1 MQVFLQT
8 KPDSHLWPWTIHRS
22 HWGLIY
28 ACAERLLHLKIRGLP
43 ISPTCLLKVTLCP
56 FNPEK
61 ALVEHQTSRRLD
73 SSCSLHVVCSQWSSS
88 PNICS
93 DIIITA
99 IARHLIHR
107 KCCCLAA
114 INLHFVMH
122 FVFGVLSF
130 YFHTLPP
137 YPLCK
142 FYASQLSVIQILILW
157 LVNVLNELLI

>member
-1 MQVFLQT
+1 MWTLRPGRWRRRPASPGTAASASTTTTPCRWGRGNNRFLN
-8 KPDSHLWPWTIHRS
+8 
-22 HWGLIY
+22 
-28 ACAERLLHLKIRGLP
+28 
-43 ISPTCLLKVTLCP
+43 VTELVGT
-56 FNPEK
+56 FNQEK

-73 SSCSLHVVCSQWSSS
+73 SSCSLHVVCSHCSQWSSS

-122 FVFGVLSF
+122 FVFGVF
-130 YFHTLPP
+130 NYFHTLPP
-137 YPLCK
+137 LYPLCK
-142 FYASQLSVIQILILW
+142 FYASQLSVIQILIL
-157 LVNVLNELLI
+157 